1 MIKIPAID
9 LLDGKI
15 VRLKQGQY
23 DKVTVYHEN
32 PLAFAEGLKDKGYTR
47 LHVVDLNGA
56 RDGFLANLDLITEI
70 TRKTGLE
77 VQTGGGIR
85 NKEDI
90 QTLLNAGIS
99 RIISSSLA
107 LKQPELWLDT
117 VQTHGTKCIFGM
129 DLKNGNIA
137 TGGWL
142 DVSDTEPKQVL
153 QPMIDAGLEEVL
165 CTDISKDGMMTGPNV
180 ALYKQLQEEFPN
192 LKFIASGGVS
202 SDEDLKQLE
211 EAKLHAVV
219 IGRAWLEGKLKSLPV

>member
-32 PLAFAEGLKDKGYTR
+32 PLSFAGGLKDKGYTR

-56 RDGFLANLDLITEI
+56 KDGYLANLNIITEI

-85 NKEDI
+85 SKEDI
-90 QTLLNAGIS
+90 QTLFNAGIS
-99 RIISSSLA
+99 RVISSSLA
-107 LKQPELWLDT
+107 LKQSELWLDT
-117 VQTHGTKCIFGM
+117 IQTYGAKCIFGM

-142 DVSDTEPKQVL
+142 DISDTRPKHVL
-153 QPMIDAGLEEVL
+153 KPMIKAGLEEVL

-180 ALYKQLQEEFPN
+180 ALYKQLQEEFPE

-202 SDEDLKQLE
+202 SDEDIKQLE
-211 EAKLHAVV
+211 QANLHAVV
-219 IGRAWLEGKLKSLPV
+219 IGRAWLEGKLKSLL